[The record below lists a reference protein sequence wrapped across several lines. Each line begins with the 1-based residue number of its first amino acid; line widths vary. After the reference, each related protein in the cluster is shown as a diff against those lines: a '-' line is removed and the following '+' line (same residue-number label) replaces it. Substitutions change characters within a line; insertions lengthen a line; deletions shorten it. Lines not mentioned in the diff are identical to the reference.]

1 MRTARGWPVARPAD
15 RYRPPYARP
24 ACRYRLR
31 RRAAYY
37 SLRIRNRTARLLCR
51 AAGAHGVALT
61 ESWDARLFQLAEI
74 VLNTALRCSRRR
86 ARRHGHGRA

>member
-1 MRTARGWPVARPAD
+1 VGRAAD

-37 SLRIRNRTARLLCR
+37 SLRIRNRTARLVCR
-51 AAGAHGVALT
+51 AAGVHGVALT

-74 VLNTALRCSRRR
+74 VLNTARRCARRR
-86 ARRHGHGRA
+86 GRGRA